1 MDYQNNYQKYRE
13 KEEKIDV
20 LLALHELLI
29 SAFHNAVY
37 LQNFGIDNV
46 RIINK
51 INEYDKENMI
61 QTLLMMMDMN
71 VNIENA
77 SNFSDDYTDTPS
89 DSSDD
94 E

>member
-1 MDYQNNYQKYRE
+1 MDYSNTYQKYQE
-13 KEEKIDV
+13 KQEKLDA

-51 INEYDKENMI
+51 INEAIKEVNNLIYEVENEDLDKE
-61 QTLLMMMDMN
+61 
-71 VNIENA
+71 
-77 SNFSDDYTDTPS
+77 
-89 DSSDD
+89 
-94 E
+94 